1 MNLWN
6 DILNFLQIFVEK
18 VIVQLQIGR
27 RRNNKRQRE
36 RCIVCKYACSFVYA
50 RITADGSLCPETLVT
65 DLLGKKNAFQFG
77 SETFR
82 NEDQIIQN
90 TAHIYRT
97 SKPQFLSQYI
107 TAVYSSCSS
116 RTAPRQAPAR
126 DEQLFMG
133 LTRGVNTAR
142 RETAPPAAR
151 DVKQRVDK
159 FKAGGSPS

>member
-1 MNLWN
+1 MPG
-6 DILNFLQIFVEK
+6 DT
-18 VIVQLQIGR
+18 G
-27 RRNNKRQRE
+27 
-36 RCIVCKYACSFVYA
+36 
-50 RITADGSLCPETLVT
+50 DGFAGE
-65 DLLGKKNAFQFG
+65 KNAFQFG

-159 FKAGGSPS
+159 FKAGGSPSGRLLTGRLDSDSSAAGMASCPYFVSRPRGTLVRVSGSPVVLADKYQRLHTSHAAW